1 MTANVETTAP
11 KAIDRLRTRILPAR
25 RVRPARAAKER
36 RRPFL
41 RIGPFLLLLV
51 YLAIMAAVTLG
62 PGDPEAAAGAAA
74 SDNFTPFAEIN
85 RSLDD
90 GSLRALA
97 QVLGNA
103 LLFVPFGVL
112 VPLSFP
118 RLRVLTAVLA
128 AAAASACVELVQL
141 THLAGRMFDIDD
153 VILNVTGAFLGG
165 LLVAV
170 WRGITALARLVR
182 RSEPVRT

>member
-1 MTANVETTAP
+1 M
-11 KAIDRLRTRILPAR
+11 RTRVLAAPSTKSGSRWKTRTKPTPAE
-25 RVRPARAAKER
+25 PTPPKTATPQ

-41 RIGPFLLLLV
+41 RIGPLLLLV
-51 YLAIMAAVTLG
+51 VYLAIAAAITLG

-85 RSLDD
+85 RSLED
-90 GSLRALA
+90 GSLRSLA

-103 LLFVPFGVL
+103 LLFVPFGLL
-112 VPLSFP
+112 VPLTFP

-141 THLAGRMFDIDD
+141 THIAGRMFDIDD
-153 VILNVTGAFLGG
+153 VILNVGGAILGG
-165 LLVAV
+165 LLVAT
-170 WRGITALARLVR
+170 WRGLTALVRWVR
-182 RSEPVRT
+182 R